1 MMNIKQKWDWIV
13 ATDYKIISTHRT
25 RANAVRFLSAK
36 RKIHGK
42 CDVHLKSDWK
52 KKEIEPVDPNFIGV
66 DMNKV
71 ISFVDKKERIDKF
84 NNAEQLNRDLLRI
97 ASK

>member
-1 MMNIKQKWDWIV
+1 MLNIKQEWDWIV
-13 ATDYKIISTHRT
+13 ATDYKVLSTHKT
-25 RANAVRFLSAK
+25 RENAVRGLSAK
-36 RKIHGK
+36 RKRHGK
-42 CDVHLKSDWK
+42 CAVYLKSDWK
-52 KKEIEPVDPNFIGV
+52 KKEIESVDPNFIGV

-84 NNAEQLNRDLLRI
+84 NNSEQLNRDLLRI

>member
-1 MMNIKQKWDWIV
+1 MLKLKQEWDWIIASDHV
-13 ATDYKIISTHRT
+13 ILSRHKTRESAVKNLFRKKKI
-25 RANAVRFLSAK
+25 N
-36 RKIHGK
+36 GK
-42 CDVHLKSDWK
+42 CAVYLKSDWK

-71 ISFVDKKERIDKF
+71 ISFVDKKERVEKF
-84 NNAEQLNRDLLRI
+84 NNVEQLNRDLLRI